1 MTRALHLVL
10 LAITV
15 AACQS
20 TPESAS
26 PDPVV
31 GHCIYINIFS
41 NAEECREYRGEAWTE
56 AQGIDD
62 CNGQLESTFA
72 AGSCPYEESL
82 GACVF
87 EQGSPDTY
95 SVVFPGTDTDDCAAS
110 EMGCELF
117 GGGTFVPDERCEP
130 YVDDEEEDYDGIG
143 SGGSIFQPGDF
154 VCLGPVEG
162 DTANGT
168 NGDEVCTWS
177 TIGGCTE
184 EGKKFIDYA
193 ECTPVLTQ
201 RPYAPVPPSS
211 FKTPDSD
218 PLFSDSNFLAEVDWA
233 KTQAESCGC
242 VCCHTDSIAPRG
254 ASIWDTEAE
263 GIWTDSFTDNGLAI
277 MAGWIDSTPLGAH
290 APEDNNG
297 FDRSRTGMPT
307 TDIERMVAFFEGE
320 LGRRGRTE
328 AEFADALP
336 TGGPLH
342 TQRIFEPSNCENGE
356 GVDSS
361 GKLKWSGGAAR
372 YIYILAEGSENPT
385 APPNLDLP
393 EGTLWR
399 LNVDYRDDAVS
410 DGFTYGVVPSGTRQ
424 AFPEVG
430 APVSLVKGQTY
441 YIYVQ
446 RDVAIPITRCLFVY
460 DGEATG
466 GSEGVETGVSTS
478 PWADTCAE
486 DSDCQDATDYCVK
499 MPGAETGYCS
509 IHCDGLAACTDA
521 GAPTNWTCNAVACN
535 VVEYTW
541 CGPNSEIEESGNFL
555 SVCE

>member
-1 MTRALHLVL
+1 MKRAAALVL
-10 LAITV
+10 TSLLFT
-15 AACQS
+15 ACQD
-20 TPESAS
+20 TPTSPE

-41 NAEECREYRGEAWTE
+41 NSEECREYRGEAWTE
-56 AQGIDD
+56 DLGVDD
-62 CNGQLESTFA
+62 CNGQLESAFG

-82 GACVF
+82 GACIF
-87 EQGSPDTY
+87 AEGTAETY
-95 SVVFPGTDTDDCAAS
+95 SVVFPGTDVYDCESS

-117 GGGTFVPDERCEP
+117 GGGTFMPDERCEP
-130 YVDDEEEDYDGIG
+130 YVEDDAPNDGIG
-143 SGGSIFQPGDF
+143 SGGSVFQPGEY
-154 VCLGPVEG
+154 VCSEPVSG
-162 DTANGT
+162 DTASGLS
-168 NGDEVCTWS
+168 GDDVCTWS

-211 FKTPDSD
+211 FKTPDAD
-218 PLFSDSNFLAEVDWA
+218 PLLADSNFLAEVDWA

-242 VCCHTDSIAPRG
+242 VCCHTDSIAPQG

-297 FDRSRTGMPT
+297 FDRTMTGIPT
-307 TDIERMVAFFEGE
+307 TDVARMVAFFEGE
-320 LGRRGRTE
+320 LGRRGRSE
-328 AEFADALP
+328 AEFADATP

-342 TQRIFEPSNCENGE
+342 TQRIFEPSACENGE
-356 GVDSS
+356 GVSPD
-361 GKLKWSGGAAR
+361 GKLNWSGGNAR
-372 YIYILAEGSENPT
+372 YVYILEEGSENPT

-399 LNVDYRDDAVS
+399 LNVDYRDDPIS
-410 DGFTYGVVPSGTRQ
+410 DGIAYGVVPSGAKQ
-424 AFPEVG
+424 AFPVEG
-430 APVSLVKGQTY
+430 APLPLVQGQTY

-460 DGEATG
+460 EGETMEAP
-466 GSEGVETGVSTS
+466 EQPEEPAETS
-478 PWADTCAE
+478 PWMDTCGT
-486 DSDCQDATDYCVK
+486 DDDCPAPTDYCVK
-499 MPGAETGYCS
+499 MPGAESGYCS
-509 IHCDGLAACTDA
+509 IHCGGLSDCSGA
-521 GAPTNWTCNAVACN
+521 GAPEDWTCNAVNCS
-535 VVEYTW
+535 VEEYTW
-541 CGPNSEIEESGNFL
+541 CGPNAEIEESGNFL